1 MSYILEALKKSE
13 YEREHGD
20 VPGIQTDHH
29 IHLVDDDQKK
39 SWKKYVFIF
48 VMSINLIFVVAW
60 FYTEQSDV
68 VISESQPGKSRTAIP
83 EVTGKAVEQIAI
95 KQVARIP
102 EPAAMQDRPIIAE
115 PNIPSLKQAMP
126 GHPVE
131 VSEKKLIDKQVKNA
145 VSTKSPAREVKRSL
159 IAEPEIDSRN
169 VVRISQ
175 LPDSV
180 QQRLPDLK
188 YSGHLYSSNPL
199 RRKLIIN
206 GRGMREGEWVS
217 DNLQLDEITMSGA
230 IFSYKEYYYR
240 VELLRNWSAN

>member
-48 VMSINLIFVVAW
+48 VMSINLIFVVVW

-68 VISESQPGKSRTAIP
+68 ALSESQPEKRKTAIP
-83 EVTGKAVEQIAI
+83 KVTGKAVEQIAI

-102 EPAAMQDRPIIAE
+102 EPATTQDKPIIAE
-115 PNIPSLKQAMP
+115 PNIPPSKQSMP
-126 GHPVE
+126 EHPVK
-131 VSEKKLIDKQVKNA
+131 VAEKKLIDKQVQKTA
-145 VSTKSPAREVKRSL
+145 STKSPARAVKRSL
-159 IAEPEIDSRN
+159 IAGPETDSRN
-169 VVRISQ
+169 IVRISQ

-180 QQRLPDLK
+180 QRKLPDLK

-230 IFSYKEYYYR
+230 IFAYKEYYYK
-240 VELLRNWSAN
+240 VELLRNWSEN